1 MKSKISLTAPL
12 LSVLC
17 FFVLF
22 LFSNGFMGGTIL
34 AKLYIAIIVFFVL
47 LAAGIFMGKYEK
59 ASAKSLTLFYITAG
73 LVPYILF
80 FILETA
86 IGAAY
91 PEIPQDT
98 TARET
103 YYTLLTMKES
113 AAGTAK
119 TVLPWIFVIYSV
131 IFSKKLTFLQSASAI
146 SLAAISQRLI
156 LIIFGL
162 LSIFP
167 SGVSYLDV
175 EWFGSSLSLL
185 GAVAAVLFMYIFQ
198 KGKIK

>member
-1 MKSKISLTAPL
+1 M
-12 LSVLC
+12 
-17 FFVLF
+17 
-22 LFSNGFMGGTIL
+22 
-34 AKLYIAIIVFFVL
+34 
-47 LAAGIFMGKYEK
+47 
-59 ASAKSLTLFYITAG
+59 
-73 LVPYILF
+73 PYILF
-80 FILETA
+80 FILEIA

-98 TARET
+98 IARET
-103 YYTLLTMKES
+103 YYTLLTLKES
-113 AAGTAK
+113 AADTVK
-119 TVLPWIFVIYSV
+119 TVLPWILVIYSV
-131 IFSKKLTFLQSASAI
+131 IFCKKLTFLQSASAI

-185 GAVAAVLFMYIFQ
+185 GAVAAVLSMYIFQ